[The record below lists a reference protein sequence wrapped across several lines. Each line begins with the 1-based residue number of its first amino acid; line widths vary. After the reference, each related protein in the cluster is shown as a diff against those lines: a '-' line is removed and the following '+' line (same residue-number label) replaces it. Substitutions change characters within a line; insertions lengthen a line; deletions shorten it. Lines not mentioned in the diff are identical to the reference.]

1 MSTSGK
7 GILFSFNLHAWCPV
21 TVTLPFARE
30 CEDIWGLPNSLQNS
44 PRGNL
49 YVSEHAQSKYGKC
62 AYKYQTRAL
71 RKSESVLRLR
81 MWLSRKTAAQ
91 RSSLTFR
98 TLAIR
103 TEYQSVVDNNGD
115 DDDRD
120 DDGSASSVAQVICYR
135 YGSERGHE
143 AMEARTSSPRR
154 LQIVAQKKKERKA
167 KEEEWEQ
174 PKGNP
179 AAQFSGY

>member
-1 MSTSGK
+1 MRCQLLAK
-7 GILFSFNLHAWCPV
+7 VLDFSFNLRAMWLGPNA
-21 TVTLPFARE
+21 LLFARE

-49 YVSEHAQSKYGKC
+49 YVSEHARSKYGKC

-71 RKSESVLRLR
+71 RKSELVLRLR

-98 TLAIR
+98 TLAIQ

-115 DDDRD
+115 DNDRD
-120 DDGSASSVAQVICYR
+120 DNGSASLAV
-135 YGSERGHE
+135 
-143 AMEARTSSPRR
+143 SS
-154 LQIVAQKKKERKA
+154 
-167 KEEEWEQ
+167 
-174 PKGNP
+174 
-179 AAQFSGY
+179 AAHDK

>member
-1 MSTSGK
+1 MWLGP
-7 GILFSFNLHAWCPV
+7 NA
-21 TVTLPFARE
+21 LPFARE

-49 YVSEHAQSKYGKC
+49 YVSEHARSKYGKC

-103 TEYQSVVDNNGD
+103 SEYQSVVDNDRDGD
-115 DDDRD
+115 DDGRD
-120 DDGSASSVAQVICYR
+120 DDGSASLA
-135 YGSERGHE
+135 
-143 AMEARTSSPRR
+143 ASS
-154 LQIVAQKKKERKA
+154 
-167 KEEEWEQ
+167 
-174 PKGNP
+174 
-179 AAQFSGY
+179 AAHDK